1 MEKTAEQRLQERLEQ
16 LLAQKEAPSSA
27 FLSFSKLASTQLDER
42 VEDPTDEEDEE
53 TDEDETQEEALEPE
67 EGKAPVQEA
76 GIEQSTVKVAGM
88 DYTTFAEVAMGAIMQ
103 KLAADGFE
111 LSLLKS
117 LYGDLTIDKA
127 AASKKAL
134 PKQ

>member
-16 LLAQKEAPSSA
+16 LLAQKEAPTSA
-27 FLSFSKLASTQLDER
+27 YLSFSKLASTQLDEQ

-53 TDEDETQEEALEPE
+53 TDEVETQEEVLEPE
-67 EGKAPVQEA
+67 EGKAPVQEKS
-76 GIEQSTVKVAGM
+76 IEQSTVKVAGM
-88 DYTTFAEVAMGAIMQ
+88 DYTTLAEVAMGAIMQ

-117 LYGDLTIDKA
+117 LYGELTIDKA
-127 AASKKAL
+127 ASSKKAL